1 MSKDKSSTQDAAP
14 PSARVLL
21 TSKVIETAWRNIL
34 EQTIPAETHPL
45 AVKTYKR
52 FFFAGAKAFMD
63 AIFHSDAL
71 DDTTEGASLDEIKRL
86 DAMQHEIIA
95 FFNDV
100 AGERQ

>member
-1 MSKDKSSTQDAAP
+1 MSKKTAEKIASSTAP
-14 PSARVLL
+14 ALL

-100 AGERQ
+100 AAERQ